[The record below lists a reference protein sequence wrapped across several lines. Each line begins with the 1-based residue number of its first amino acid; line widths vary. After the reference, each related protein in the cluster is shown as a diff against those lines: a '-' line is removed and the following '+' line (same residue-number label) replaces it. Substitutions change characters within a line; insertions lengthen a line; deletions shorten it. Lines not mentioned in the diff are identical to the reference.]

1 LIDSTPNKNPKMNS
15 ILTDNS
21 QVIGHIYRITNT
33 QNNTHYVGQTL
44 SHRKNHNKY
53 RPFGYIGRFN
63 DHISEAICNTKKKQ
77 CTYLNNAIR
86 HYGKES
92 FNVELIL
99 ICPKE
104 DLDKYEEQYIK
115 DHNSLYP
122 NGYNLT
128 TGGKVF
134 TSTPMEQLPTET
146 PKKRGGCTHRTSE
159 TRAKMT
165 ESLKQVMGTPEA
177 RKEQMLRSQKQHAD
191 RKLSTFKDIVIDE
204 ENIEQYLKIRKSK
217 GSTFIQIKIGD
228 KKTTIVGKYNTL
240 DELQEKAKEFI
251 KSINNS
257 ATLPNCSGTP

>member
-1 LIDSTPNKNPKMNS
+1 MNS

-33 QNNTHYVGQTL
+33 QNNTQYVGQTL

-86 HYGKES
+86 HYGKDS
-92 FNVELIL
+92 FTVELIL
-99 ICPKE
+99 TCPKE

-115 DHNSLYP
+115 EYNTLYP
-122 NGYNLT
+122 AGYNLT
-128 TGGKVF
+128 KGGKVF
-134 TSTPMEQLPTET
+134 TTSPMENSTPKEAPA
-146 PKKRGGCTHRTSE
+146 KRGGCTHRSLE

-165 ESLKQVMGTPEA
+165 ESLKQVMGTSEA
-177 RKEQMLRSQKQHAD
+177 RKEQMQRSQKQHYDA
-191 RKLSTFKDIVIDE
+191 KLSRFKDVTIDA
-204 ENIEQYLKIRKSK
+204 ENIEQYLKIRKSN
-217 GSTFIQIKIGD
+217 GSTFIKIVIGD
-228 KKTTIVGKYNTL
+228 KTTTIVGKYNTL
-240 DELQEKAKEFI
+240 EELKEKAYEFI
-251 KSINNS
+251 KSINTS